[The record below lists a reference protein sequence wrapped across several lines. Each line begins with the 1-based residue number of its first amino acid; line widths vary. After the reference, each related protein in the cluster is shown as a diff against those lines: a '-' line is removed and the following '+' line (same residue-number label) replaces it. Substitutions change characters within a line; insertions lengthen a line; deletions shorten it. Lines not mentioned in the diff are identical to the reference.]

1 MEVVDEREL
10 KKLELELLA
19 KQAEFQEEKLKFQRS
34 KRFSIA
40 AIVSLL
46 AVVISGLQVWV
57 SIEQRKLSQAQTVQQ
72 YIPHLIREDTRDL
85 AIKSLRKYFDDEYI
99 IDVAESYKST
109 NTLNRLAN
117 SQDEKTKEQA
127 RLALDGIA
135 SARSGLIKN
144 IFGED
149 KAVRI
154 ESANEIATNWR
165 SDPLLVSELVD
176 YAKRNFDNVNGI
188 YNAAVV
194 LNTLNVSTLRANAG
208 VIEELIKLV
217 NSTNRN
223 KTKALLRD
231 IFKENQL

>member
-1 MEVVDEREL
+1 MDEREL

-46 AVVISGLQVWV
+46 ALVISGLQVWV

-85 AIKSLRKYFDDEYI
+85 AIKSLTNYFDDEYI

-109 NTLNRLAN
+109 VTLNQLAK
-117 SQDEKTKEQA
+117 SQDAKTQEQA
-127 RLALDGIA
+127 RLALAEIA
-135 SARSGLIKN
+135 TTRAQLIQN
-144 IFGED
+144 IFSD
-149 KAVRI
+149 DRAARI
-154 ESANEIATNWR
+154 QSANEIVTNWK
-165 SDPLLVSELVD
+165 SDPLLVSDLID
-176 YAKRNFDNVNGI
+176 YAKLNFDNVNGV

-194 LNTLNVSTLRANAG
+194 LNSLNVSTLRANAG
-208 VIEELIKLV
+208 IVEEFIDLV
-217 NSTNRN
+217 NDTNRN

-231 IFKENQL
+231 IFRENQF

>member
-1 MEVVDEREL
+1 MDEREL

-40 AIVSLL
+40 AIASLL
-46 AVVISGLQVWV
+46 ALVISGLQVWV

-85 AIKSLRKYFDDEYI
+85 AIKSLTNYFDDEYI

-109 NTLNRLAN
+109 VTLNQLAK
-117 SQDEKTKEQA
+117 SQDAKTQEQA
-127 RLALDGIA
+127 RLALAEIA
-135 SARSGLIKN
+135 TTRAQLIQN
-144 IFGED
+144 IFSD
-149 KAVRI
+149 DRAARI
-154 ESANEIATNWR
+154 QSANEIVTNWK
-165 SDPLLVSELVD
+165 SDPLLVSDLID
-176 YAKRNFDNVNGI
+176 YAKLNFDNVNGV

-194 LNTLNVSTLRANAG
+194 LNSLNVSTLRANAG
-208 VIEELIKLV
+208 IVEEFIDLV
-217 NSTNRN
+217 NDTNRN

-231 IFKENQL
+231 IFRENQF

>member
-1 MEVVDEREL
+1 MDEREL

-85 AIKSLRKYFDDEYI
+85 AITSLRKYFDDEYI
-99 IDVAESYKST
+99 IDVAEIYKST

-127 RLALDGIA
+127 RLALDVIA
-135 SARSGLIKN
+135 KTRTELIQN
-144 IFGED
+144 IFGDD

-154 ESANEIATNWR
+154 QSANEILTNWK
-165 SDPLLVSELVD
+165 SDPLLVSDLID
-176 YAKRNFDNVNGI
+176 YAKKHFDNVNGV

-194 LNTLNVSTLRANAG
+194 LNSLNVSTLRANAG
-208 VIEELIKLV
+208 VIEEFSELI
-217 NSTNRN
+217 NRTNRN
-223 KTKALLRD
+223 KTKSLLKD

>member
-1 MEVVDEREL
+1 MDEREL

-46 AVVISGLQVWV
+46 AVIISGLQVWV

-85 AIKSLRKYFDDEYI
+85 AITSLRKYFDDEYI
-99 IDVAESYKST
+99 IDVAEIYKST

-127 RLALDGIA
+127 RLALDVIA
-135 SARSGLIKN
+135 KTRTELIQN
-144 IFGED
+144 IFGDD

-154 ESANEIATNWR
+154 QSANEILTNWK
-165 SDPLLVSELVD
+165 SDPLLVSDLID
-176 YAKRNFDNVNGI
+176 YAKKHFDNVNGV

-194 LNTLNVSTLRANAG
+194 LNSLNVSTLRANAG
-208 VIEELIKLV
+208 VIEEFSELI
-217 NSTNRN
+217 NRTNRN
-223 KTKALLRD
+223 KTKSLLKD

>member
-1 MEVVDEREL
+1 VDEREL

-46 AVVISGLQVWV
+46 ALVISGLQVWV

-85 AIKSLRKYFDDEYI
+85 AIKSLTNYFDDEYI

-109 NTLNRLAN
+109 VTLNQLAK
-117 SQDEKTKEQA
+117 SQDAKTQEQA
-127 RLALDGIA
+127 RLALAEIA
-135 SARSGLIKN
+135 TTRAQLIQN
-144 IFGED
+144 IFSD
-149 KAVRI
+149 DRAARI
-154 ESANEIATNWR
+154 QSANEIVTNWK
-165 SDPLLVSELVD
+165 SDPLLVSDLID
-176 YAKRNFDNVNGI
+176 YAKLNFDNVNGV
-188 YNAAVV
+188 YNAAVA
-194 LNTLNVSTLRANAG
+194 LDSLNVSTLRANAG
-208 VIEELIKLV
+208 IVEEFIDLV
-217 NSTNRN
+217 NDTNRN

-231 IFKENQL
+231 IFRENQF

>member
-1 MEVVDEREL
+1 MDEREL

-19 KQAEFQEEKLKFQRS
+19 NQAEFQEEKLKFQRS

-46 AVVISGLQVWV
+46 ALVISGLQVWV

-85 AIKSLRKYFDDEYI
+85 AITSLRKYFDDEYI
-99 IDVAESYKST
+99 IDVAEIYKST

-127 RLALDGIA
+127 RLALDVIA
-135 SARSGLIKN
+135 KTRTELIQN
-144 IFGED
+144 IFGDD

-154 ESANEIATNWR
+154 QSANEILTNWK
-165 SDPLLVSELVD
+165 SDPLLVSDLID
-176 YAKRNFDNVNGI
+176 YAKKHFDNVNGV

-194 LNTLNVSTLRANAG
+194 LNSLNVSTLRANAG
-208 VIEELIKLV
+208 VIEEFSELI
-217 NSTNRN
+217 NRTNRN
-223 KTKALLRD
+223 KTKSLLKD

>member
-1 MEVVDEREL
+1 VDEREL

-85 AIKSLRKYFDDEYI
+85 AITSLRKYFDDEYI
-99 IDVAESYKST
+99 IDVAEIYKST

-127 RLALDGIA
+127 RLALDVIA
-135 SARSGLIKN
+135 KTRTELIQN
-144 IFGED
+144 IFGDD

-154 ESANEIATNWR
+154 QSANEILTNWK
-165 SDPLLVSELVD
+165 SDPLLVSDLID
-176 YAKRNFDNVNGI
+176 YAKKHFDNVNGV

-194 LNTLNVSTLRANAG
+194 LNSLNVSTLRANAG
-208 VIEELIKLV
+208 VIEEFSELI
-217 NSTNRN
+217 NRTNRN
-223 KTKALLRD
+223 KTKSLLKD

>member
-1 MEVVDEREL
+1 VDENEL

-46 AVVISGLQVWV
+46 AVIISGLQVWV

-85 AIKSLRKYFDDEYI
+85 AITSLRKYFDDEYI
-99 IDVAESYKST
+99 IDVAEIYKST

-127 RLALDGIA
+127 RLALDVIA
-135 SARSGLIKN
+135 KTRTELIQN
-144 IFGED
+144 IFGDD

-154 ESANEIATNWR
+154 QSANEILTNWK
-165 SDPLLVSELVD
+165 SDPLLVSDLID
-176 YAKRNFDNVNGI
+176 YAKKHFDNVNGV

-194 LNTLNVSTLRANAG
+194 LNSLNVSTLRANAG
-208 VIEELIKLV
+208 VIEEFSELI
-217 NSTNRN
+217 NRTNRN
-223 KTKALLRD
+223 KTKSLLKD

>member
-1 MEVVDEREL
+1 MDENEL

-46 AVVISGLQVWV
+46 AVIISGLQVWV

-85 AIKSLRKYFDDEYI
+85 AITSLRKYFDDEYI
-99 IDVAESYKST
+99 IDVAEIYKST

-127 RLALDGIA
+127 RLALDVIA
-135 SARSGLIKN
+135 KTRTELIQN
-144 IFGED
+144 IFGDD

-154 ESANEIATNWR
+154 QSANEILTNWK
-165 SDPLLVSELVD
+165 SDPLLVSDLID
-176 YAKRNFDNVNGI
+176 YAKKHFDNVNGV

-194 LNTLNVSTLRANAG
+194 LNSLNVSTLRANAG
-208 VIEELIKLV
+208 VIEEFSELI
-217 NSTNRN
+217 NRTNRN
-223 KTKALLRD
+223 KTKSLLKD

>member
-1 MEVVDEREL
+1 MDEREL

-46 AVVISGLQVWV
+46 ALFISGLQVWV

-85 AIKSLRKYFDDEYI
+85 AIKSLRNYFDDEYI

-109 NTLNRLAN
+109 VTLNQLAN
-117 SQDEKTKEQA
+117 SQDKKTKEQA
-127 RLALDGIA
+127 KLALAEIA
-135 SARSGLIKN
+135 TTRVKLIQN
-144 IFGED
+144 IFSD
-149 KAVRI
+149 DRAARI
-154 ESANEIATNWR
+154 QSANEIVTNWK
-165 SDPLLVSELVD
+165 SDPLLVSDLID
-176 YAKRNFDNVNGI
+176 YAKLNFDNVNGV

-194 LNTLNVSTLRANAG
+194 LNSLNVSTLRANAG
-208 VIEELIKLV
+208 IVEEFIDLV
-217 NSTNRN
+217 NDTNRN

-231 IFKENQL
+231 IFQEN

>member
-1 MEVVDEREL
+1 VDEREL

-46 AVVISGLQVWV
+46 ALVISGLQVWV

-85 AIKSLRKYFDDEYI
+85 AIKSLTNYFDDEYI

-109 NTLNRLAN
+109 VTLNQLAK
-117 SQDEKTKEQA
+117 SQDAKTQEQA
-127 RLALDGIA
+127 RLALAEIA
-135 SARSGLIKN
+135 TTRAQLIQN
-144 IFGED
+144 IFSD
-149 KAVRI
+149 DRAARI
-154 ESANEIATNWR
+154 QSANEIVTNWK
-165 SDPLLVSELVD
+165 SDPLLVSDLID
-176 YAKRNFDNVNGI
+176 YAKLNFDNVNGV

-194 LNTLNVSTLRANAG
+194 LNSLNVSTLRANAG
-208 VIEELIKLV
+208 IVEEFIDLV
-217 NSTNRN
+217 NDTNRN

-231 IFKENQL
+231 IFRENQF

>member
-1 MEVVDEREL
+1 VDEREL

-40 AIVSLL
+40 AIASLL
-46 AVVISGLQVWV
+46 ALVISGLQVWV

-85 AIKSLRKYFDDEYI
+85 AIKSLTNYFDDEYI

-109 NTLNRLAN
+109 VTLNQLAK
-117 SQDEKTKEQA
+117 SQDAKTQEQA
-127 RLALDGIA
+127 RLALAEIA
-135 SARSGLIKN
+135 TTRAQLIQN
-144 IFGED
+144 IFSD
-149 KAVRI
+149 DRAARI
-154 ESANEIATNWR
+154 QSANEIVTNWK
-165 SDPLLVSELVD
+165 SDPLLVSDLID
-176 YAKRNFDNVNGI
+176 YAKLNFDNVNGV

-194 LNTLNVSTLRANAG
+194 LNSLNVSTLRANAG
-208 VIEELIKLV
+208 IVEEFIDLV
-217 NSTNRN
+217 NDTNRN

-231 IFKENQL
+231 IFRENQF